1 MSLTGTHAVFVSA
14 HESALNDLIKAVV
27 RTRPHLLA
35 YGSPAFV
42 PTSTVHESRMD
53 AIDFPGTGGIE
64 WRVEFVEP
72 LLDLYDEDVALAS
85 PLMLEKGQFS
95 LSTGVVLC
103 VDCPSKGRDPR
114 DLRKDRDRDRE
125 KELEQER
132 EREKELEQEREREK
146 ELERERERERG
157 KDERPHSKA
166 ENPICC
172 KLDVQ
177 AVGELVNLYAGGE
190 RAIGFRLT
198 QLELIDITP
207 DDLES
212 VLECLLGQIL
222 RAVLSQIRL
231 PLSAIR
237 AGAFTLTPTEGP
249 LVEVDEV
256 IARGDL

>member
-85 PLMLEKGQFS
+85 PLTLEKGQFS

-132 EREKELEQEREREK
+132 EREKEL
-146 ELERERERERG
+146 ERERG